1 MDAKIRGI
9 FEMCKMFNKNIF
21 ITIYFPLKSSDIQLF
36 IHPKILFI
44 LSIPLSNLCIFFC
57 INFLTFFIRTFKKQF
72 FVLTHSFLVV
82 YQSVM
87 HKYIKTVG
95 ERGVKLALYYIKC
108 LQMIEI
114 QAYAR
119 NSKPRWNTL
128 F

>member
-1 MDAKIRGI
+1 MMKIFLLNILHISKIPRI
-9 FEMCKMFNKNIF
+9 FAPIK
-21 ITIYFPLKSSDIQLF
+21 
-36 IHPKILFI
+36 
-44 LSIPLSNLCIFFC
+44 
-57 INFLTFFIRTFKKQF
+57 RTFKKQF

-119 NSKPRWNTL
+119 TSKPRWNTL